1 MNQIQKVRPFS
12 KNLQSFTSLTNTV
25 PFEKAR
31 LRVPVEAI
39 SWPANR
45 ERASVNSFGIG
56 GANVHVNVQRAYSTR
71 LLTNPDR
78 SRLGEFILRGTYR
91 YLHNHYIT

>member
-1 MNQIQKVRPFS
+1 M
-12 KNLQSFTSLTNTV
+12 NTV

-31 LRVPVEAI
+31 LHVPVEAT

-56 GANVHVNVQRAYSTR
+56 GANVHVNPQRVYFTH
-71 LLTNPDR
+71 LLTNLGR
-78 SRLGEFILRGTYR
+78 SRLGEFVLWGT
-91 YLHNHYIT
+91 